1 MDKKEILKVLYEM
14 KADYETLPVKTKCK
28 AGFCAWL
35 IRFCGF
41 EEDIIIDELRKEKP
55 NNGRF
60 SYWYE
65 CYADN
70 FDYEASIT
78 PRIDHLNRTIAR
90 LENELK
96 TEQNGTL

>member
-1 MDKKEILKVLYEM
+1 MNTSEILVVLYEM
-14 KADYETLPVKTKCK
+14 KGDYETLPVKTKCK

-35 IRFCGF
+35 MRFCGF
-41 EEDIIIDELRKEKP
+41 DEDSILEELKKDKP
-55 NNGRF
+55 DNGRF

-78 PRIDHLNRTIAR
+78 PRIDNLNRTITR

-96 TEQNGTL
+96 LEQNGTL